1 MIFLPEAFDYI
12 EEDKAK
18 SFKLAESLNGP
29 TITNYKLL
37 AKSLGV
43 WLSLG
48 GFHEKVISII
58 LKFKNIYILVFL
70 IHKNNKN
77 SNLLVYLIQNN
88 V

>member
-29 TITNYKLL
+29 TITNYKSL

-48 GFHEKVISII
+48 GFHEKVMGFQ
-58 LKFKNIYILVFL
+58 LY
-70 IHKNNKN
+70 
-77 SNLLVYLIQNN
+77 
-88 V
+88 